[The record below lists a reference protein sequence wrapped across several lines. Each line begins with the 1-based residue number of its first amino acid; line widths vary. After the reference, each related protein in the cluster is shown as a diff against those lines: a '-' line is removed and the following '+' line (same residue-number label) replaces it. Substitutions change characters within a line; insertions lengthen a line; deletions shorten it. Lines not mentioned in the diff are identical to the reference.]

1 LTRKSWAAFCETRWV
16 AYLVLGLHV
25 AALCG
30 LIVTGAVSAV
40 QPETGLWWDVR
51 TGKVLEIATEGPGTR
66 AGLHVGDQILAVD
79 GLPPQA
85 LPNLAAGKRA
95 GEVLSVTV
103 LRKGKTRA
111 FSLALERPP
120 AWSLFDRLI
129 PIGVGIGFGVVGLL
143 TYLLAQRQPLA
154 GHFSLVCLAAA
165 GVLAGGT
172 LSTFGIPLG
181 SRLFGLC
188 LSLIAA
194 LGLSFHLRF
203 PRVWAGP
210 AVLWLVRC
218 TYGVVLLLCL
228 FFLLPG
234 WTRWYREPWYAV
246 LGWGLRLLLVLSL
259 GEQIA
264 LLLAATRSDERRAR
278 RHARLLVTGVA
289 LGLAPLLL
297 VALLPSLL
305 TGRPWWPYQ
314 YTFPFL
320 LTVPLAYGYT
330 LVRARLSHWDRAAA
344 RLIAAAAAAILLL
357 GAYGLVVQHK
367 ALSAPWL
374 SAPLALVAGLAFW
387 PLARVA
393 RRWSDRVLFDK
404 RYDYAGVVSDLG
416 DRLARALERST
427 LRHLLVERLPEV
439 MPFEGAALLLA
450 REEDSGWDLQL
461 EPPSTLV
468 AKVCPALPGEGTLAH
483 VLVHQPD
490 PVPAAELRRLLT
502 GDHPSPAEAAWLQ
515 NDGVETWVPLAREG
529 RLLGILLLG
538 PRTGNDLLDGQD
550 HRILRSLAHEA
561 ALAAENV
568 RLADALRRLAQR
580 VTLAQEEERQRLSRA
595 LHDEAGQ
602 ALTALK
608 ISLEL
613 IRGDLPAEGA
623 SLRQRMADAA
633 ALTDATMQQIHLLA
647 QNLRPPTL
655 DTVGLDPALDGFCRS
670 FARRTRLTI
679 DYRGAELPLMLDAI
693 STCLYRFLQEALANV
708 AKHAQADRVRVVL
721 RCDGE
726 TVSLSVEDDGRGFDH
741 ASTFSP
747 SGWPVGIG
755 LMGMEER
762 LKSLGGRLEVDSA
775 PGRGTRLTAHI
786 PL

>member
-1 LTRKSWAAFCETRWV
+1 MTWKSWTAFYETRW
-16 AYLVLGLHV
+16 AAHLLLGLHV
-25 AALCG
+25 TALCG
-30 LIVTGAVSAV
+30 LIVAGVVSAV

-51 TGKVLEIATEGPGTR
+51 SGKVLEVAVGSPGAR
-66 AGLHVGDQILAVD
+66 AGLRVGDQILAVD
-79 GLPPQA
+79 GLPPRA
-85 LPNLAAGKRA
+85 LPSLTAGKHA
-95 GEVLSVTV
+95 GETLPVTV
-103 LRKGKTRA
+103 LREGERHTL
-111 FSLALERPP
+111 SLALARPP
-120 AWSLFDRLI
+120 PWSLVDRLI
-129 PIGVGIGFGVVGLL
+129 PIGVGLGVGVIGLV
-143 TYLLAQRQPLA
+143 TYLLARREPLA

-181 SRLFGLC
+181 GRLFGLC

-203 PRVWAGP
+203 PRVWEGP
-210 AVLWLVRC
+210 AVLWLVRG
-218 TYGVVLLLCL
+218 TYGLVFPLCL

-246 LGWGLRLLLVLSL
+246 LGWGLRFLVVLSF
-259 GEQIA
+259 GGQIA
-264 LLLAATRSDERRAR
+264 LLLAAAHADQRRPR

-297 VALLPSLL
+297 MALLPSLL

-357 GAYGLVVQHK
+357 SAYGLAVQHE

-374 SAPLALVAGLAFW
+374 AAPLALMAGLAFW
-387 PLARVA
+387 PLARAA

-427 LRHLLVERLPEV
+427 LRHLLAERLPEV
-439 MPFEGAALLLA
+439 MPFEGAALLLS
-450 REEDSGWDLQL
+450 REGDSEWDLQL
-461 EPPSTLV
+461 EPPSTL
-468 AKVCPALPGEGTLAH
+468 AAEACPALPGEGAVAR

-490 PVPAAELRRLLT
+490 PVPAAELRRLLI
-502 GDHPSPAEAAWLQ
+502 GNHLSPAEATWLQ
-515 NDGVETWVPLAREG
+515 NGDVETWVPLAREG
-529 RLLGILLLG
+529 RLLGVLLLG

-550 HRILRSLAHEA
+550 RRILRSLAHEA

-568 RLADALRRLAQR
+568 RLADALRRLAQQ

-613 IRGDLPAEGA
+613 IRGDLPAECA
-623 SLRQRMADAA
+623 SLRQRIDDAA
-633 ALTDATMQQIHLLA
+633 SLTDTTMEQIHLLA
-647 QNLRPPTL
+647 QDLRPPAL
-655 DTVGLDPALDGFCRS
+655 DTVGLDPALDSFCRS
-670 FARRTRLTI
+670 FARRTQLAI
-679 DYRGAELPLMLDAI
+679 EYRGTELPLMLDAI
-693 STCLYRFLQEALANV
+693 STSLYRFLQEALANV

-741 ASTFSP
+741 AATCSP

-755 LMGMEER
+755 LMGMQER

-775 PGRGTRLTAHI
+775 PGRGTRLTARI